1 MIDLKSR
8 LLQMPLF
15 KDCPY
20 YVVESLLLNVPCRI
34 VEKKANSRIGYAHDE
49 VTEVFILVSGK
60 VHTTMTH
67 PGKDGVEIDHF
78 TGPKML
84 APIITFAKENRLP
97 CTIVADTDCTMLY
110 LNREAFF
117 DWLTTH
123 IDVLKNYIVALSSR
137 GKTLTKYLHAFAL
150 QSLRERILAHL
161 RENGKISNV
170 AELGRKFGVARP
182 SVSRVLSALRREGLI
197 ERTLDGIVLKG
208 QHADKHN
215 T

>member
-1 MIDLKSR
+1 M
-8 LLQMPLF
+8 
-15 KDCPY
+15 
-20 YVVESLLLNVPCRI
+20 
-34 VEKKANSRIGYAHDE
+34 
-49 VTEVFILVSGK
+49 FILVSGK

-84 APIITFAKENRLP
+84 APIITYAKENRLP
-97 CTIVADTDCTMLY
+97 CTIVA
-110 LNREAFF
+110 FF

-123 IDVLKNYIVALSSR
+123 TDVLRNYIVALSSR

-150 QSLRERILAHL
+150 QSLRERILVHL